1 MKKYISLCFTVLL
14 SLSLFSQNDKTS
26 LSDPIAKGRIILK
39 IKPQYKSSCNLSE
52 IKIAKYSELITSF
65 NCKVKKSFPFVT
77 APATTKDKYGNKLVD
92 LTTVYEL
99 TFDTTISISKIV
111 SAFSNLLET
120 EYCQPVYLPKVF
132 AITNDPIAPFQYHL
146 TNIEAYQAWDL
157 CKGDS
162 NIVIGVTDTGVEN
175 AHEDLIDN
183 IYYNYNDPIN
193 GIDDD
198 HDGYVD
204 NFRGW
209 DIGNNDNSPE
219 WNEDGSG
226 FQSHGVSI
234 SGLAAART
242 NNGKGVASAGYY
254 TKFLPVKITD
264 STGALI
270 RAYEAIVY
278 AADHNCSV
286 INCSWGGQTPHPYG
300 QDIVNYASFN
310 RNALVV
316 AAAGNS
322 NNNEAFY
329 PASFENVISVAGTT
343 INDVKF
349 TPENSGISYGSTYGP
364 YIDLCAPGANI
375 YIVNKDNS
383 YFSNGNGTSCSC
395 PIVSSCAALVKKW
408 YGNSINAIQ
417 LGEILRMTC
426 DNIDTIPGNL
436 PYAGMLGRG
445 RINLYRAIT
454 DSLPPSVK
462 FINYRLVSNSGD
474 FIKPGDTVQ
483 MLGDFINYLSPTSNL
498 QVDIS
503 SNNNN
508 VHFVNNSYS
517 FGVINKMQTISN
529 NSVPFVFYVD
539 GNSGHDEEVIFT
551 IQYTDSLYSDR
562 QLLKIVINKSYVDI
576 DTNNITLTLTS
587 NGKLGYNNFYPL
599 QGSGVRYN
607 DGDTQL
613 YEGGF
618 TMAQNSSKILKCFR
632 GSNNFSISEGL
643 HPVLPMANAGEQWRA
658 VFTDSLAGSLKLDVK
673 VKMDAIEWCMP
684 ERSDFV
690 FLNYTVYNNK
700 NVSLDSL
707 YAGIFCDWDIVN
719 SLRNKSLYN
728 QSLRLAYSWYTGL
741 TNLYTGIKL
750 LSEQNGFNYAFDNV
764 PSGNGGINI
773 YDGLTNVE
781 LFQALKSNRD
791 SAGNS
796 ANGNDI
802 INLMSFGP
810 FNIGANDSIR
820 LTFAVL
826 VSNSLYNIEQAAL
839 NAQILYDSLYA
850 GITKNKINID
860 FLKVFP
866 NPSSGSLNLLFSSN
880 SNSQAFVRI
889 YDIQGKEV
897 FASNEIKLYLGEN
910 RIVVESKLPEGVYML
925 KLNTNSDVFSKMII
939 VKL

>member
-1 MKKYISLCFTVLL
+1 MKKHISLCFTVLL

-65 NCKVKKSFPFVT
+65 NCKVNKSFPFVT
-77 APATTKDKYGNKLVD
+77 APLTSKDKYGNKLVD
-92 LTTVYEL
+92 LTTLYEL
-99 TFDTTISISKIV
+99 TFDTTINISKIV
-111 SAFSNLLET
+111 SAFANLSET
-120 EYCQPVYLPKVF
+120 EYCQPVYLPKVLVS
-132 AITNDPIAPFQYHL
+132 TNDPGVVVQYCL
-146 TNIEAYQAWDL
+146 TNIKAFQAWDL

-162 NIVIGVTDTGVEN
+162 NIVIGITDTGVEN

-219 WNEDGSG
+219 WNEDG
-226 FQSHGVSI
+226 FNNDPHGVYVC
-234 SGLAAART
+234 GLAAART
-242 NNGKGVASAGYY
+242 NNGKGIAAPGYF
-254 TKFLPVKITD
+254 TKFLPIKITD
-264 STGALI
+264 STGVLI

-278 AADHNCSV
+278 AADHNCSI

-300 QDIVNYASFN
+300 QDIINYATYN
-310 RNALVV
+310 RNALVIAAGGNSGHINNEVLYPSAFDNVICV
-316 AAAGNS
+316 AATNQTDLKWNHSQYGNQ
-322 NNNEAFY
+322 
-329 PASFENVISVAGTT
+329 
-343 INDVKF
+343 
-349 TPENSGISYGSTYGP
+349 
-364 YIDLCAPGANI
+364 IDLCAPG
-375 YIVNKDNS
+375 DNV
-383 YFSNGNGTSCSC
+383 YLTTKNNGYTFGWGTSFAS
-395 PIVSSCAALVKKW
+395 PITASCAALVKKW
-408 YGNSINAIQ
+408 YGNTINAIQ

-462 FINYRLVSNSGD
+462 FINYRLFSNSGD

-483 MLGDFINYLSPTSNL
+483 MFGDFINYLSPTANL
-498 QVDIS
+498 QVNIS
-503 SNNNN
+503 SNSNN
-508 VHFVNNSYS
+508 VHFINNSYN
-517 FGVINKMQTISN
+517 FGVINKLQTISN

-539 GNSGHDEEVIFT
+539 ENSEHDEEVLFT

-562 QLLKIVINKSYVDI
+562 QLFKIVINKSYVDI

-587 NGKLGYNNFYPL
+587 NGKLGYNNYYPL

-618 TMAQNSSKILKCFR
+618 TIAQNSSKILKCFK
-632 GSNNFSISEGL
+632 GSNDFSISEGL
-643 HPVLPMANAGEQWRA
+643 HPVLPMANAAEQWRA

-673 VKMDAIEWCMP
+673 VKMDAIEWCTP

-700 NVSLDSL
+700 NESLDSL

-750 LSEQNGFNYAFDNV
+750 LSEQNGFNYAFDNT
-764 PSGNGGINI
+764 PTGNGGINI

-791 SAGNS
+791 SAGSS

-802 INLMSFGP
+802 ANLLSFGP
-810 FNIGANDSIR
+810 FGIGANDSIR
-820 LTFAVL
+820 LSFAIL
-826 VSNSLYNIEQAAL
+826 VSNSLYNIEQAAA

-850 GITKNKINID
+850 GITENKHKTD
-860 FLKVFP
+860 FLNIYP
-866 NPSSGSLNLLFSSN
+866 NPSSGSLNLFFNSN
-880 SNSQAFVRI
+880 SNTRAVVRI

-897 FASNEIKLYLGEN
+897 FVLNEIKINSGDN
-910 RIVVESKLPEGVYML
+910 RFYIESKLPDGVYML
-925 KLNTNSDVFSKMII
+925 KLNTNSEVFSKMIV